1 MKLNVSKFSE
11 LQQRIMTGILGAITV
26 IASLMWNEWSYFLLF
41 FLISIFSLWEFY
53 RLLGIDGNS
62 PLRTFGTFNGAF
74 LFILSF
80 LIEKFGFDSKY
91 YLLMFISLAG
101 AYFIKL
107 YRKADI
113 KPFANI
119 AFTFLGVMYVGVPFA
134 LLNGLIFWEGNY
146 HFEVVLGS
154 LFILWASDTGA
165 YFSGKNFGKRK
176 LFQRIS
182 PKKTWEGS
190 IGGGIFALCIGAI
203 WATLFPILHMWQWLA
218 ISAIIVVAGTYGDLV
233 ESLFKRSISIKDSGS
248 VLPGH
253 GGFLDRFDGLLIAS
267 PFIVVFLKLFPS
279 HLF

>member
-1 MKLNVSKFSE
+1 MKLNISEFSE
-11 LQQRIMTGILGAITV
+11 LQQRVITGILGAITV
-26 IASLMWNEWSYFLLF
+26 IASLVWNEWSYFLLF
-41 FLISIFSLWEFY
+41 LLIGLFTLWEFY

-62 PLRTFGTFNGAF
+62 PLRTFGTVNGVV

-80 LIEKFGFDSKY
+80 VIEKFQLESRY
-91 YLLMFISLAG
+91 YLLMFVILAG

-134 LLNGLIFWEGNY
+134 MLNGLIFWNGSY

-190 IGGGIFALCIGAI
+190 IGGGIFALGIGAA
-203 WATLFPILHMWQWLA
+203 WGYFFPILSLYEWLA
-218 ISAIIVVAGTYGDLV
+218 ISLIIIVAGTYVDLV

-267 PFIVVFLKLFPS
+267 PFIVVFLKIIAPWFR
-279 HLF
+279 